1 MLKWLMHEDQEDL
14 FNALVAL
21 VLNGIF
27 LGVVALVTWP
37 MDRLLLVSALARG
50 YGVLWVA
57 VFASALLLTL
67 FHRLFRM
74 NLYDRYNGYV
84 ASTLVVSS
92 LLQLGW
98 AAFAA
103 QMAHSFNTGEAFWV
117 SAVVYMLCFLSC
129 WIASQAIAASYAG
142 GIYKLTNLALI
153 PIGFLLFVLWPTGAN
168 LLFGWVL

>member
-1 MLKWLMHEDQEDL
+1 MLKWLMHDDQEDL

-21 VLNGIF
+21 ALNGIF

-74 NLYDRYNGYV
+74 NLYDRYNAYV
-84 ASTLVVSS
+84 ASTLVVSG

-98 AAFAA
+98 TAFAA
-103 QMAHSFNTGEAFWV
+103 LMAQSFSAGATGWQRIIF
-117 SAVVYMLCFLSC
+117 YLLGILSC
-129 WIASQAIAASYAG
+129 WIAAQVIAASYSG
-142 GIYKLTNLALI
+142 TIYKLTNLVLI
-153 PIGFLLFVLWPTGAN
+153 PLGFLLFSLWPTGAD
-168 LLFGWVL
+168 LLFGWLR